1 MPASIDHKLES
12 GDNSDQLKQEISTLK
27 AKLTE
32 MDKLIHDLESSELRF
47 KSIFENSSFGNK
59 IINSKLEII
68 KVNKALTDLLGY
80 SELELLGIHIL
91 DIAHPKFIDTWS
103 NLQKELWSH
112 KKSFFSIETCILKKD
127 KTELWCHVTS
137 IIFEDKEE
145 TLGYTII
152 EDISGRKELESK
164 FKEANDRHLK
174 SQKAQQQ
181 KIFDIVIGTQ
191 EEERKRIA
199 QSLHNNLGQ
208 MFYAVKL
215 NLDQINLQGS
225 NLETS
230 EQYLK
235 GSKKLLSECIEET
248 RRISHELT
256 PTVLEDFGL
265 VGAIQNNCARLN
277 KKVSFNCSFIGSAE
291 RLTKFRQLAVYR
303 IVQELMLNVIKH
315 ADASY
320 AKIIVSINPKAVF
333 IKIEDNGKGFIVED
347 QTNKGLGLMHLKSRL
362 QLLDGNLNI
371 SSVPAKGTTVNVSLP
386 SQ

>member
-12 GDNSDQLKQEISTLK
+12 GDNSDQLKQEISALK
-27 AKLTE
+27 AKLIE
-32 MDKLIHDLESSELRF
+32 MDKLVQDLESSELRF

-164 FKEANDRHLK
+164 FKEANDRFLK

-215 NLDQINLQGS
+215 NLDQINLQVS
-225 NLETS
+225 NLEIS

-265 VGAIQNNCARLN
+265 VGAIQDNCARLS

-315 ADASY
+315 ADATY

-333 IKIEDNGKGFIVED
+333 IKIEDNGKGFIVDD